1 MTAEQPGGPGTTQG
15 GEQSGTVIR
24 TASSWLETRMR
35 TTVVGRFVT
44 RTVNALVTMEVFD
57 RAMTLAAQAFISILP
72 LVVAVAALRRG
83 DAEPIGRGLSTY
95 LGLNDSA
102 ANALE
107 TAVPASSDVFS
118 ALGWFGTLLLVVSA
132 TAFSRALERF
142 YARVWSKR
150 KLGFRAT
157 WRLFAVLA
165 TILLGLLVVQL
176 TRSVLRAEGSFLVLR
191 SIAEFVLWT
200 AVWLLVGWIVLNR
213 TVSFRLLF
221 PGALLCGVG
230 LAVAGGVGRIYLP
243 IALSSSAAQFG
254 ALGITI
260 AYVGWLFVLMSVVV
274 VAVTIGRVLTVDY
287 GVMNGRSST
296 ARARRMS
303 TPHVNLEQGPPVR

>member
-1 MTAEQPGGPGTTQG
+1 MTGKQPGSPGATHT
-15 GEQSGTVIR
+15 GEQRRSAMR
-24 TASSWLETRMR
+24 AASSWVETRMR
-35 TTVVGRFVT
+35 TTVLGRFVT
-44 RTVNALVTMEVFD
+44 RIVNALVTLEVFD

-72 LVVAVAALRRG
+72 LVIAVAALRRG

-102 ANALE
+102 ANTLE
-107 TAVPASSDVFS
+107 TAVPSSSDVFS

-150 KLGFRAT
+150 KLGFRAA
-157 WRLFAVLA
+157 WRLFAVIA
-165 TILLGLLVVQL
+165 AIILGLVVVQL
-176 TRSVLRAEGSFLVLR
+176 TRSVLRAEGTYLVLR

-200 AVWLLVGWIVLNR
+200 VVWLLVGWIVLNR
-213 TVSFRLLF
+213 TVSFRMLL
-221 PGALLCGVG
+221 PGAILCGIG
-230 LAVAGGVGRIYLP
+230 LAIAGGVGRIYLP
-243 IALSSSAAQFG
+243 IALSSSAEQFG

-274 VAVTIGRVLTVDY
+274 VAVTIGRVLAVDY
-287 GVMNGRSST
+287 GIMN
-296 ARARRMS
+296 RMS
-303 TPHVNLEQGPPVR
+303 SGRQQPADAGNEEQTLP

>member
-1 MTAEQPGGPGTTQG
+1 MGTDS
-15 GEQSGTVIR
+15 ESVSPAADPSGQDGAGR
-24 TASSWLETRMR
+24 GASAKRAVRSWLDARAN
-35 TTVVGRFVT
+35 TTALGRFAL
-44 RTVNALVTMEVFD
+44 RAARALVAIEVFD
-57 RAMTLAAQAFISILP
+57 RAMTLAAQAFMSILP
-72 LVVAVAALRRG
+72 LVIAVAALRRG

-102 ANALE
+102 AAALE
-107 TAVPASSDVFS
+107 KVVPSSSDVFS

-165 TILLGLLVVQL
+165 TILLGLVVLQFS
-176 TRSVLRAEGSFLVLR
+176 RSILRADGTY
-191 SIAEFVLWT
+191 IAFRGVVEFVLWT
-200 AVWLLVGWIVLNR
+200 GVWLLVGWIVLNR

-221 PGALLCGVG
+221 PGAVLCGIG
-230 LAVAGGVGRIYLP
+230 LAVLGGVGRIYLP
-243 IALSSSAAQFG
+243 IALTSSAEQFG

-260 AYVGWLFVLMSVVV
+260 AYVGWLFAIMSVVV
-274 VAVTIGRVLTVDY
+274 GGVTIGHVLTVEY
-287 GVMNGRSST
+287 GIMNRTQPRSD
-296 ARARRMS
+296 
-303 TPHVNLEQGPPVR
+303 TPANGGN

>member
-1 MTAEQPGGPGTTQG
+1 
-15 GEQSGTVIR
+15 
-24 TASSWLETRMR
+24 
-35 TTVVGRFVT
+35 
-44 RTVNALVTMEVFD
+44 
-57 RAMTLAAQAFISILP
+57 MTLAAQAFMSILP
-72 LVVAVAALRRG
+72 LVIAVAALRRG

-102 ANALE
+102 AAALE
-107 TAVPASSDVFS
+107 KVVPSSSDVFS

-165 TILLGLLVVQL
+165 TILLGLVVLQFS
-176 TRSVLRAEGSFLVLR
+176 RSILRADGTY
-191 SIAEFVLWT
+191 IAFRGVVEFVLWT
-200 AVWLLVGWIVLNR
+200 GVWLLVGWIVLNR

-221 PGALLCGVG
+221 PGAVLCGIG
-230 LAVAGGVGRIYLP
+230 LAVLGGVGRIYLP
-243 IALSSSAAQFG
+243 IALTSSAEQFG

-260 AYVGWLFVLMSVVV
+260 AYVGWLFAIMSVVV
-274 VAVTIGRVLTVDY
+274 GGVTIGHVLTVEY
-287 GVMNGRSST
+287 GIMNRTQPRSD
-296 ARARRMS
+296 
-303 TPHVNLEQGPPVR
+303 TPANGGN

>member
-1 MTAEQPGGPGTTQG
+1 MSAEQPGSPGSTPAQQDTG
-15 GEQSGTVIR
+15 HRSGTIIR
-24 TASSWLETRMR
+24 TARSWLDTRLRTTALGRFVMR
-35 TTVVGRFVT
+35 TT
-44 RTVNALVTMEVFD
+44 NALVELEVLD

-72 LVVAVAALRRG
+72 LVIAVAALRRG

-95 LGLNDSA
+95 LGLNESA

-107 TAVPASSDVFS
+107 SAVPASSDVFS

-142 YARVWSKR
+142 YARVWSKP
-150 KLGFRAT
+150 KLGFRAA

-165 TILLGLLVVQL
+165 AILLGLVMVQL
-176 TRSVLRAEGSFLVLR
+176 TRSILRAEGSYLVLR

-200 AVWLLVGWIVLNR
+200 VVWLLIGWIVLNR
-213 TVSFRLLF
+213 TVSFRLLL
-221 PGALLCGVG
+221 PGAVLCGVG
-230 LAVAGGVGRIYLP
+230 LAIAGGVGRIYLP
-243 IALSSSAAQFG
+243 IALSSSAEQFG

-274 VAVTIGRVLTVDY
+274 IAVTVGQVLSVEY
-287 GVMNGRSST
+287 GVMNRVHQQATGAAER
-296 ARARRMS
+296 
-303 TPHVNLEQGPPVR
+303 

>member
-1 MTAEQPGGPGTTQG
+1 MSAEQPGTPGTTHRR
-15 GEQSGTVIR
+15 EQTRSAMR
-24 TASSWLETRMR
+24 AASSRLETVMR
-35 TTVVGRFVT
+35 TTAFGRFVT
-44 RTVNALVTMEVFD
+44 RIVNALVTLEVFD

-72 LVVAVAALRRG
+72 LVIAVAALRRG

-102 ANALE
+102 ANTLE
-107 TAVPASSDVFS
+107 TAVPSSSDVFS

-150 KLGFRAT
+150 KLGFRAA
-157 WRLFAVLA
+157 WRLFAVIA
-165 TILLGLLVVQL
+165 AIILGLVVVQL
-176 TRSVLRAEGSFLVLR
+176 TRSVLRAEGTYLVLR
-191 SIAEFVLWT
+191 SVAEFVLWT
-200 AVWLLVGWIVLNR
+200 VVWLLVGWIVLNR
-213 TVSFRLLF
+213 TVSFRMLL
-221 PGALLCGVG
+221 PGAILCGIG

-243 IALSSSAAQFG
+243 IALSSSAEQFG

-274 VAVTIGRVLTVDY
+274 VAVTVGRVLTVDY
-287 GVMNGRSST
+287 GVMN
-296 ARARRMS
+296 RMS
-303 TPHVNLEQGPPVR
+303 SGRQQPADAGNEEQTLP